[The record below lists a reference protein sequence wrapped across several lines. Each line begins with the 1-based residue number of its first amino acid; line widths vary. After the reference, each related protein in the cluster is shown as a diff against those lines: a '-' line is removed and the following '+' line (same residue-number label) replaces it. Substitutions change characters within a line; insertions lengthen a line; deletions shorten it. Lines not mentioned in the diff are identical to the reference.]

1 MTHVQ
6 GRATYIFDEGSH
18 PREPAGSPSGGQ
30 FGPGGASAPAKPA
43 PKPATKKTTTPSAEK
58 PAGKPSGPP
67 AKPTTTMAYDPHS
80 NTGPGYNM
88 PHGDPNV
95 HLLQQ
100 ALNRLGLTDIH
111 GKKLADDGKLGP
123 LTTQSIKAAQKR
135 LGLKQDGQVTPEL
148 FAKLTLAAEL
158 PAAVAKPAKAPSKA
172 PVKAASEVPYANTK
186 AENYADP
193 GYQPDGKKRYALD
206 SEKEC
211 RAAWSY
217 INQADNAAKY
227 TPDQLAKVKAAIKS
241 AGEKYGIQF
250 SDEVTASAGPDLLGV
265 ELARPGSWK
274 LASGPVTFTE
284 QNLRDAA
291 DFFTA
296 SGGQAV
302 PVKLGHND
310 NRFDGEPTFGSVT
323 NVRYAEDDRG
333 PVLLGDITGMPGW
346 LSAAAPTR
354 WPNRSI
360 EGWQNFTYEGREYSL
375 VLSGLAFLGVTPPG
389 VRNIKSLADLQTA
402 LAASSAVRLVA
413 SAPTDDLSEP
423 PQAPAVEAEE
433 PTEGMEAGQMDPAK
447 IREALGLPADAS
459 DEDVKAALVTAGFA
473 EESAPPEP
481 VQASLFDEK
490 KPAKSAAP
498 KKEAAGTMRV
508 DASAWEAAQDR
519 IKKLEAQAQKTREAE
534 RDQIIAKAVQD
545 GKFAPARREHWVRL
559 WNADP
564 EGAREAIDG
573 LAKNV
578 IPVMAMGHSGEGED
592 DIDAE
597 LAHLF
602 PPAYTNRGA

>member
-1 MTHVQ
+1 MTH
-6 GRATYIFDEGSH
+6 ALFANNYDPAEH
-18 PREPAGSPSGGQ
+18 PHLPAGSPAGGQ
-30 FGPGGASAPAKPA
+30 FGQSGGGSAPAKSAPSPA
-43 PKPATKKTTTPSAEK
+43 AKKTATKPSAEK

-67 AKPTTTMAYDPHS
+67 TTTLAYDPHR

-148 FAKLTLAAEL
+148 FAKLTSAAEL
-158 PAAVAKPAKAPSKA
+158 PAAVAKPAKAPSKPKA
-172 PVKAASEVPYANTK
+172 PVKAAEYANTK

-206 SEKEC
+206 SEEEC

-217 INQADNAAKY
+217 VNQADNAAKY

-241 AGEKYGIQF
+241 AGAKYGIQF
-250 SDEVTASAGPDLLGV
+250 SDEVNAAAGPDLLGV

-413 SAPTDDLSEP
+413 AAPTDDLSEP

-459 DEDVKAALVTAGFA
+459 DEDMKAALVTAGFA

-481 VQASLFDEK
+481 VQASLFEGAPAN
-490 KPAKSAAP
+490 KPAAP
-498 KKEAAGTMRV
+498 KREAAGTMRV

-597 LAHLF
+597 YAHLF
-602 PPAYTNRGA
+602 APGTFSHRGA

>member
-1 MTHVQ
+1 MT
-6 GRATYIFDEGSH
+6 RALVANNYDPAEH
-18 PREPAGSPSGGQ
+18 PHLPAGSPTGGQ
-30 FGPGGASAPAKPA
+30 FGPGGGNSAPAKSAPKAA
-43 PKPATKKTTTPSAEK
+43 PKPAAKKTPTKPNTQK
-58 PAGKPSGPP
+58 PATKPGP
-67 AKPTTTMAYDPHS
+67 PTTTLAYDPHS

-148 FAKLTLAAEL
+148 FAKLTTATSL
-158 PAAVAKPAKAPSKA
+158 PALPAKVPGKPKA
-172 PVKAASEVPYANTK
+172 PVKAAEYANTPGTHF
-186 AENYADP
+186 ADP
-193 GYQPDGKKRYALD
+193 GYQEDGKKRYPLD
-206 SEKEC
+206 SESEC
-211 RAAWSY
+211 RSAWSY

-227 TPDQLAKVKAAIKS
+227 TPEQLAKVKAAIKA

-250 SDEVTASAGPDLLGV
+250 SGEVNASAGPDLLGV

-389 VRNIKSLADLQTA
+389 VRNIRSLADLQTA

-423 PQAPAVEAEE
+423 PHAPAVEAEE

-481 VQASLFDEK
+481 VQASLFE
-490 KPAKSAAP
+490 PTGAKTTLASAP
-498 KKEAAGTMRV
+498 KREAAGTMRV

-519 IKKLEAQAQKTREAE
+519 IKKLEAQAQKAREAE
-534 RDQIIAKAVQD
+534 RDQVITQAVQD
-545 GKFAPARREHWVRL
+545 GKFAPARRDHWSKL
-559 WNADP
+559 WDLDP
-564 EGAREAIDG
+564 EGIREAING

-578 IPVMAMGHSGEGED
+578 IPVMAMGHSGEGD
-592 DIDAE
+592 DDLDAE
-597 LAHLF
+597 YAHLF
-602 PPAYTNRGA
+602 PPTASSRKGA